1 MLTGGAQ
8 TAPKRNE
15 PTMSRPE
22 RFEIEAA
29 GQLGHVFVSKVR
41 AGALPPRPAVVL
53 IHGIG
58 ASHRYL
64 RRLHG
69 LLAETGDTYSID
81 LPGFGATPRPGRA
94 LSVSDHATYILGAL
108 EQLGVLE
115 FVLVGHSMGSQFAV
129 EAALQQPG
137 RISHVV
143 LMGPVVDS
151 KRRSVRQQALALGRD
166 SLFFESPSSNALV
179 FTDYVRCGPTWYL
192 KTLRVMMDYPTEERI
207 ASVTTPV
214 LVLRGAN
221 DPVAS
226 ADWCRRLAARAE
238 RADVVEIQGAGH
250 VVQHNRAAE
259 VADVIMDF
267 AGLSA
272 AATATRQEDPA

>member
-1 MLTGGAQ
+1 
-8 TAPKRNE
+8 
-15 PTMSRPE
+15 MSRPD

-29 GQLGHVFVSKVR
+29 GQIGHVFVSKGP
-41 AGALPPRPAVVL
+41 AGPLPARPAVVL

-58 ASHRYL
+58 VSHRYL

-69 LLAETGDTYSID
+69 RLAQTGDTYSID
-81 LPGFGATPRPGRA
+81 LPGFGATPRPGQA
-94 LSVSDHATYILGAL
+94 LSVGDHATYILGAL

-137 RISHVV
+137 RISQLV
-143 LMGPVVDS
+143 LMGPVVDT
-151 KRRSVRQQALALGRD
+151 KRRTVLQQALALGRD
-166 SLFFESPSSNALV
+166 SIFFESPSSNALV
-179 FTDYVRCGPTWYL
+179 FTDYFRCGPSWYL

-207 ASVTTPV
+207 SSVVAPV

-226 ADWCRRLAARAE
+226 ANWCRRLAARAGQA
-238 RADVVEIQGAGH
+238 RLVEIQGTGH

-259 VADVIMDF
+259 VAEAILAF
-267 AGLSA
+267 AGSHA
-272 AATATRQEDPA
+272 KAKEPSRENPA